1 MSSQSLHEY
10 AVEQGYEDYYD
21 VLGIDENAT
30 QDEIDAQRQRLT
42 AQTLNDQTAA
52 KPSLA
57 REASEELLDPS
68 AREEYDAIGHEAY
81 VQDRPGLTSF
91 APNKSPSN
99 HADPPNDSNTDD
111 TLGSAFKSKQTQ
123 TNTAAPPEQQA
134 GSTSEPSSAQTQQ
147 KDGAGEEVEKKGIL
161 KAILPQWK
169 TITAAQTWLLAFVG
183 NRIIRTLRWGSKT
196 IRGNKDQKSGISG
209 HYYPTDSIVEGE
221 EVIAKTNPTR
231 WQSIGPYTLGLLFY
245 AFAAFS
251 TQIIQT
257 GYLHRYINTRLGFI
271 TIQQSQIPFWWTL
284 PVFCLLMGTTIIFAE
299 ILQRGSTWYIL
310 TDNRVFIREHP
321 LSRRTASLKIRQLS
335 KSEEESPFP
344 INLINI
350 GHVDLYTSASGTR
363 EERLWYL
370 ANSSDFKNELAKVED
385 KSSRQEQ
392 IKNTPPTD
400 TEPSDGVAIGDH

>member
-1 MSSQSLHEY
+1 MG
-10 AVEQGYEDYYD
+10 VK
-21 VLGIDENAT
+21 N
-30 QDEIDAQRQRLT
+30 
-42 AQTLNDQTAA
+42 
-52 KPSLA
+52 
-57 REASEELLDPS
+57 
-68 AREEYDAIGHEAY
+68 
-81 VQDRPGLTSF
+81 
-91 APNKSPSN
+91 
-99 HADPPNDSNTDD
+99 
-111 TLGSAFKSKQTQ
+111 
-123 TNTAAPPEQQA
+123 
-134 GSTSEPSSAQTQQ
+134 
-147 KDGAGEEVEKKGIL
+147 
-161 KAILPQWK
+161 
-169 TITAAQTWLLAFVG
+169 
-183 NRIIRTLRWGSKT
+183 